1 MKKIIK
7 IILFLTLTLL
17 MSLTSI
23 KANEKIKIGLL
34 IPLTGKNSEIGESII
49 NSVGLAIN
57 KINNSSIEII
67 PKDTGSNPDMA
78 ISGFDPVSFGI
89 ISIEELLILL
99 IASPT
104 ELIIDSPISEF
115 LPVKGMS
122 KPIFI
127 FSFALMLVKLIKSV
141 KVKNNI
147 ILIIF
152 FILML
157 LL

>member
-1 MKKIIK
+1 MTPK
-7 IILFLTLTLL
+7 FDN
-17 MSLTSI
+17 SI
-23 KANEKIKIGLL
+23 AASK
-34 IPLTGKNSEIGESII
+34 
-49 NSVGLAIN
+49 
-57 KINNSSIEII
+57 
-67 PKDTGSNPDMA
+67 A
-78 ISGFDPVSFGI
+78 ISEFDPVSFGI

>member
-1 MKKIIK
+1 MTPK
-7 IILFLTLTLL
+7 FDN
-17 MSLTSI
+17 SI
-23 KANEKIKIGLL
+23 AASK
-34 IPLTGKNSEIGESII
+34 
-49 NSVGLAIN
+49 
-57 KINNSSIEII
+57 
-67 PKDTGSNPDMA
+67 A
-78 ISGFDPVSFGI
+78 ISEFDPVSFGI

-115 LPVKGMS
+115 SPVKGMS